1 MNNTLK
7 NALKPC
13 PFCGGE
19 ANVIEHRFHGLDSS
33 YGLQCKKCKAETYQF
48 YESEEKAIEA
58 WNRRAGEERRVSMSD
73 LIYRLEMEVKEDE
86 SIKLI

>member
-1 MNNTLK
+1 MNNTL
-7 NALKPC
+7 NNTLKPC

-33 YGLQCKKCKAETYQF
+33 YGVRCKECKAETHQF

-58 WNRRAGEERRVSMSD
+58 WNRRAGEEGK
-73 LIYRLEMEVKEDE
+73 ILEK
-86 SIKLI
+86 